1 MWHIF
6 LRLKKFKHIILGI
19 IWTVAGLYLLL
30 ILLTHLPPV
39 QHFAAI
45 QVSSSLARRLGT
57 EVKIGRVDIGF
68 LNRLI
73 IDDLL
78 IKDQKGHQMLKATR
92 LSAKVDL
99 LPFIQGRVSVS
110 SVQLFGL
117 QANLYK
123 GTPKGDLNFRFLI
136 DSLASKDTTVR
147 MPLDLAI
154 NSLIIRNGKLKYN
167 EPYCAKT
174 PNTLSLHHLDI
185 RDISAHLILN
195 VLREDSLNLNVNK
208 MVFKEAKGL
217 DVKLLKF
224 KLAANNRKAELVNFR
239 LELPNSWLKSDLI
252 TANYIFDRN
261 GKLELPSLTYQ
272 GEIADSKITL
282 YDLSSLDHSLK
293 GFNNPFYFSS
303 SFSGTSTS
311 LRIKDIRIE
320 SHRRGFRLQA
330 NGAVSHWG
338 SNPRWNME
346 IGDFSI
352 SSDDINMIAENLGR
366 KLNLPAEL
374 ARVGNLK
381 YRGEIGGF
389 GNNLS
394 VKGVLVTDIGN
405 ANLALGKHGSTFNG
419 HIETDGISLDKILAN
434 DDFGLI
440 ATNLDVNGKLN
451 GNSLPDLTAKGI
463 IQRFDYKDYSYS
475 NLTINGT
482 LLDGQ
487 FNGALGIDDP
497 NGKIDLK
504 GVFNIDRSNPST
516 DIIAQVRHLNPS
528 VLKFTNKYPGA
539 IFSFDANINLKGK
552 GLNSLDGIVDIRN
565 FSMESKENDYSLS
578 SLTIRSSSGGG
589 ARQVEMTS
597 DFGNIQ
603 IHGRFDYASI
613 ISSVTDLIGKR
624 LPTLPGLPA
633 NVPKHDNCFSINA
646 TIIRS
651 DWLNKLLDIPLELSQ
666 PAHMEG
672 YIDDSRE
679 KMNLIF
685 RMPRFAYRGNLYEQ
699 GYLDIDTPNDTL
711 IANGKFRRIGQI
723 GDFTNWAIRSSAADN
738 KLATL
743 FSFQN
748 KGDLDYAGTLDAET
762 QFFKNEKNEPTAHIM
777 VHTSDI
783 NIGDSIWT
791 VNPSDIVYSK
801 DRAIIDHFAIEHNK
815 QHVIVSGI
823 ATKSIK
829 DTVGIDLQGVDVN
842 YILNLLNFHAVEFG
856 GKATGHAFLSSVFEK
871 PEVHADLV
879 VSDFTFE
886 KGRMGI
892 LSADVNL
899 NNKERQIDINGIAY
913 DEDNSRTLIKG
924 YVSPQRNYIDLGI
937 KAQDTRCEFL
947 EGFCGSF
954 MRDVNVHAN
963 GACRVIGSLDEVNL
977 TGKLVANG
985 TVGII
990 PLNTAYILK
999 NDTITMIPNE
1009 IIFSNDSILDDRG
1022 HHGVVNGALHHK
1034 ALTNLTYD
1042 LNLSVDNLLAYDF
1055 HDFGTGSFYG
1065 TIYATGTCDIIG
1077 RNGSIDFNINATPEK
1092 GSFIVYNAAS
1102 PATISNQAFIHW
1114 RNRNDSLQ
1122 IDTAGSVRLLQPRSA
1137 AVDIPTDIHLN
1148 FLVNSNPN
1156 FNLRVL
1162 MDQESGDMISLFGN
1176 GAIRATYYNKG
1187 AFDLFG
1193 NYNVEYGTYKLTIQ
1207 NVISRNFEFQD
1218 GSRIVFRGDAYNAA
1232 LNLKA
1237 KYTVNGVSLADL
1249 NIGRSFSNN
1258 NIRVNCLMN
1267 ITGTPASPQIDFGL
1281 DLPTVNSEAKQMV
1294 MNLINSEEE
1303 MNQQVLYLL
1312 AIGRFYSQGNNNAVA
1327 EGTSTQQSE
1336 TSLAMQSILSG
1347 QLSQQLNNVLKSVVN
1362 NSNWN
1367 LGANISTGTEGFNN
1381 AEYEGILTGRLLN
1394 NRLLFNGQFGY
1405 RDNANTTTSFIGDFD
1420 LRYLIIPNG
1429 NFAIRVYNQ
1438 TNDRYFTRN
1447 SLNTQGL
1454 GFILKKDFSKWRDL
1468 WRKPRKKKT
1477 KPQSKV
1483 TKEH

>member
-6 LRLKKFKHIILGI
+6 LPLKRLKHIILSI
-19 IWTVAGLYLLL
+19 VWTLAGLYLLL
-30 ILLTHLPPV
+30 ILLTHLPSV
-39 QHFAAI
+39 QHFVAV
-45 QVSSSLARRLGT
+45 QVSNSLAQKLGT
-57 EVKIGRVDIGF
+57 EVKISRVDLGF
-68 LNRLI
+68 LNRFI

-78 IKDQKGHQMLKATR
+78 IKDQKGYQMLKATR

-99 LPFIQGRVSVS
+99 LPFIQGRVSIS

-123 GTPKGDLNFRFLI
+123 ETEKGGLNFQFLI
-136 DSLASKDTTVR
+136 DSLASKDTTAHT
-147 MPLDLAI
+147 PLDLAI

-167 EPYCAKT
+167 ELYSAET
-174 PNTLSLHHLDI
+174 PNTVSLHHLDI
-185 RDISAHLILN
+185 KDISAHFIIN
-195 VLREDSLNLNVNK
+195 VLRNDSLNLNVKK
-208 MVFKEAKGL
+208 MIFKEVKGM
-217 DVKLLKF
+217 DVRLLKF
-224 KLAANNRKAELVNFR
+224 KLIANKTKAELANFR
-239 LELPNSWLKSDLI
+239 LELPNSWLKTDLI
-252 TANYIFDRN
+252 TADYILKRD
-261 GKLELPSLTYQ
+261 KLELPSLTYH
-272 GEIADSKITL
+272 GEFADSKIAL
-282 YDLSSLDHSLK
+282 CDLSSLDNSLK
-293 GFNNPFYFSS
+293 GFDNPLYFSS

-311 LRIKDIRIE
+311 LRIKDIKME
-320 SHRRGFRLQA
+320 SHRRGFKLIA
-330 NGAVSHWG
+330 KGAVSHFG
-338 SNPRWNME
+338 GNPRWNME
-346 IGDFSI
+346 IENLSI

-366 KLNLPAEL
+366 KLNLPKEL
-374 ARVGNLK
+374 SRVGSLK

-389 GNNLS
+389 DKNLS
-394 VKGVLVTDIGN
+394 AKGVLVTDVGS

-419 HIETDGISLDKILAN
+419 HIETEGISLNKVLAD
-434 DDFGLI
+434 DDFGII
-440 ATNLDVNGKLN
+440 ATIIDVNGKLD
-451 GNSLPDLTAKGI
+451 GKSLPNLAAKGI
-463 IQRFDYKDYSYS
+463 IQRFDYKDYSYR

-482 LLDGQ
+482 LLNGQ
-487 FNGALGIDDP
+487 FDGAFGIDDP

-504 GVFNIDRSNPST
+504 GIFNISRSNPSA

-528 VLKFTNKYPGA
+528 VLKFTNKYPGT

-552 GLNSLDGIVDIRN
+552 RLNSLNGMINIRN
-565 FSMESKENDYSLS
+565 FSMESRENAYSLS
-578 SLTIRSSSGGG
+578 SLTILSSSEGG

-597 DFGNIQ
+597 DFGNVQ
-603 IHGRFDYASI
+603 IHGKFDYASI
-613 ISSVTDLIGKR
+613 VSSISDLVGNK
-624 LPTLPGLPA
+624 LPTLPGLPT
-633 NVPKHDNCFSINA
+633 NISKHDNCFSINA
-646 TIIRS
+646 TITRS
-651 DWLNKLLDIPLELSQ
+651 DWLNKLLDIPLKLDQ

-672 YIDDSRE
+672 YIDDSKE
-679 KMNLIF
+679 KINLVF
-685 RMPRFAYRGNLYEQ
+685 RMPRFAYKGKQYEQ
-699 GYLDIDTPNDTL
+699 GYVDIDTPNDTL
-711 IANGKFRRIGQI
+711 VANVKFRQMGQV
-723 GDFTNWAIRSSAADN
+723 GDFTNWAIKASAVNN
-738 KLATL
+738 KLVTL
-743 FSFQN
+743 LSFQN
-748 KGDLDYAGTLDAET
+748 KGDLDYAGVLDTET
-762 QFFKNEKNEPTAHIM
+762 QFFKNEKNESAAHIM
-777 VHTSDI
+777 VHTSEI
-783 NIGDSIWT
+783 NVGDSIWT
-791 VNPSDIVYSK
+791 INPSDIVYSK
-801 DRAIIDHFAIEHNK
+801 DRVVIDHFAIEHNK
-815 QHVIVSGI
+815 QHVIISGI

-829 DTVGIDLQGVDVN
+829 DTVEIDLQGVDVN
-842 YILNLLNFHAVEFG
+842 YILNLLNFHSVEFG
-856 GKATGHAFLSSVFEK
+856 GKATGHAHLSSVFEK
-871 PEVHADLV
+871 LEAHANLM

-886 KGRMGI
+886 DGRMGI

-899 NNKERQIDINGIAY
+899 NNKEQQIDIDGIAY

-937 KAQDTRCEFL
+937 KAQNTRCEFL
-947 EGFCGSF
+947 QGFCRSF
-954 MRDVNVHAN
+954 MRDVNVHAD
-963 GACRVIGSLDEVNL
+963 GACRVIGALDEVNL

-985 TVGII
+985 TIGII
-990 PLNTAYILK
+990 PLNTTYILK
-999 NDTITMIPNE
+999 NDTIMMIPNE
-1009 IIFSNDSILDDRG
+1009 IIFSNDSILDHRG
-1022 HHGVVNGALHHK
+1022 HHGIVNGALHHK

-1042 LNLSVDNLLAYDF
+1042 LNLFADNLLVYDF
-1055 HDFGTGSFYG
+1055 QEFGANSFYG
-1065 TIYATGTCDIIG
+1065 TVYATGTCDIVG
-1077 RNGSIDFNINATPEK
+1077 RNGSLDFHINATPEK
-1092 GSFIVYNAAS
+1092 GSFMVYNAAS
-1102 PATISNQAFIHW
+1102 PATISNQTFIHW
-1114 RNRNDSLQ
+1114 RDRDNFLQ
-1122 IDTAGSVRLLQPRSA
+1122 TDTIGSGRLLQSKGTT
-1137 AVDIPTDIHLN
+1137 VDIPTDIHLN
-1148 FLVNSNPN
+1148 FLINCNPN

-1187 AFDLFG
+1187 EFDLFG
-1193 NYNVEYGTYKLTIQ
+1193 NYNVDYGTYKLTIQ
-1207 NVISRNFEFQD
+1207 NVISRNFEFQE
-1218 GSRIVFRGDAYNAA
+1218 GSCIVFGGDAYNAT

-1267 ITGTPASPQIDFGL
+1267 ITGTPASPQIDFDL

-1420 LRYLIIPNG
+1420 LRYLIVPNG

-1454 GFILKKDFSKWRDL
+1454 GFILKKDFSNWADL
-1468 WRKPRKKKT
+1468 WRNSRKRKT
-1477 KPQSKV
+1477 KSQNKV
-1483 TKEH
+1483 IKAH